1 MDLDFAA
8 QLMKLWPI
16 FLGLTIIGLLAYLG
30 IKGTNEAI
38 DYQNKLS
45 DRK

>member
-16 FLGLTIIGLLAYLG
+16 FLGFTLIGLLAYLG
-30 IKGTNEAI
+30 INGTYEAI
-38 DYQNKLS
+38 D
-45 DRK
+45 

>member
-1 MDLDFAA
+1 MDLTEIGL
-8 QLMKLWPI
+8 LMKLWPI